1 MPGVSRVTVDTAVG
15 TIVGNLAP
23 KVIVEGVPI
32 VVVGAAV
39 EPHAPCPI
47 PPHCDATMSGSSA
60 KVKANS
66 ILICREGDAATCGHT
81 ATGSGK
87 VFAG

>member
-47 PPHCDATMSGSSA
+47 PPHCDAVMAFAAVRAVSSTN
-60 KVKANS
+60 V
-66 ILICREGDAATCGHT
+66 R
-81 ATGSGK
+81 
-87 VFAG
+87 